1 MSSPIRAAIVGLGW
15 WGRSLVESVRHSETI
30 RFTTAHTRTAATVA
44 DFCREHD
51 LHWVDDL
58 NTILH
63 DPAIDAVVFATPHT
77 LHADQIKRAA
87 AAGKAVFV
95 EKPITLSLAD
105 AQAAIVAAETAGIV
119 LAVGF
124 NRRFHPSMAM
134 LRQAVKQQQLGTI
147 ITISAE
153 QTSLLGLAL
162 TPDAWRAQSGE
173 SPGGAMTAIGVHLV
187 DGMIDLMGRVATV
200 YCRVARRAAQ
210 YSDDTTDIL
219 LTFAEWRRRS
229 HLLLRRRN
237 AELPHGRLRHEG
249 FAEILGHPMQTFRLI
264 PAIDGDNRGTA
275 APQVTETP
283 GFNMLTA
290 ELEAFAASIRNNAPF
305 PTPLTEILHGVAVFE
320 AVLRSAA
327 SGLAA
332 TSRIE
337 TPTCSSANDRSSARP
352 PASNGRS
359 SLFSPA
365 SSGWAWNSSA
375 CPPPC
380 C

>member
-30 RFTTAHTRTAATVA
+30 RFTTAHTRTAATMA

-219 LTFAEWRRRS
+219 LTFANGAAGHIFCSVAATPNYRM
-229 HLLLRRRN
+229 
-237 AELPHGRLRHEG
+237 AVYGTIG

-264 PAIDGDNRGTA
+264 PAIDGDNRETA

-290 ELEAFAASIRNNAPF
+290 ELEAFAASIQNNAPF

-327 SGLAA
+327 SGLPQ
-332 TSRIE
+332 RVE
-337 TPTCSSANDRSSARP
+337 
-352 PASNGRS
+352 
-359 SLFSPA
+359 
-365 SSGWAWNSSA
+365 
-375 CPPPC
+375 
-380 C
+380 